1 MVLKNLMIDRV
12 IDLTDY
18 DRQTGLRRFTLPE
31 VQDFQINVTT
41 QEDEITDAT
50 GSPIAILEA
59 AKSAEFSGNSSFT
72 NLELLAYQSAAD
84 DNILT
89 SNIQD
94 MQIIEILTITDGK
107 VTLAH
112 TPVGTVGSEIEYVYI
127 RNSDGTSGDYMEQGT
142 QAAAAGTDQE
152 TGLPTKAK
160 FALGTNGTSG
170 KTELTFDSSL
180 NGTSIYVDYKFNA
193 TSGMYF
199 ESLDDK
205 FTTSSKI
212 VVRVLCRN
220 VCDDNQVTV
229 LAIVCENAKLSSAFD
244 ISFARSETHPF
255 TYRVMPAYCGTSG
268 KSLYKIYMLD
278 TEDYA
283 E

>member
-1 MVLKNLMIDRV
+1 MILKNLMIDRV

-50 GSPIAILEA
+50 GSPIAILES

-89 SNIQD
+89 ENIND
-94 MQIIEILTITDGK
+94 MEIIEVLTITDGK

-112 TPVGTVGSEIEYVYI
+112 TPVGTTGEEIEYVYI

-142 QAAAAGTDQE
+142 EAAAATSSA
-152 TGLPTKAK
+152 KAK
-160 FALGTNGTSG
+160 FALGTNSTSG
-170 KTELTFDSSL
+170 KAELSFDSSL

-268 KSLYKIYMLD
+268 KSLYKIYVLD
-278 TEDYA
+278 TDDYA

>member
-18 DRQTGLRRFTLPE
+18 DRSTGLRRFTLPE

-50 GSPIAILEA
+50 GSPIAILES

-84 DNILT
+84 DSILT
-89 SNIQD
+89 ENIQD

-112 TPVGTVGSEIEYVYI
+112 TPVGTVGHEIDYVYV
-127 RNSDGTSGDYMEQGT
+127 RNSDGTSGDYMVQDT
-142 QAAAAGTDQE
+142 QASAATTTD
-152 TGLPTKAK
+152 KAK
-160 FALGTNGTSG
+160 FVLGTETDANSVSHSV
-170 KTELTFDSSL
+170 LTFDSAL
-180 NGTSIYVDYKFNA
+180 NGTTIYVDYKFNA
-193 TSGMYF
+193 STGMYF
-199 ESLDDK
+199 ESVDDK

-220 VCDDNQVTV
+220 VCDDNDVTV
-229 LAIVCENAKLSSAFD
+229 LAIVCENAKLASAFD

-255 TYRVMPAYCGTSG
+255 TYKVMPAYCGTSG
-268 KSLYKIYMLD
+268 KSLYKIYVLD
-278 TEDYA
+278 TNDYVA
-283 E
+283 D

>member
-1 MVLKNLMIDRV
+1 MILKNLMIDRV

-50 GSPIAILEA
+50 GSPIAILES

-89 SNIQD
+89 ANIQD
-94 MQIIEILTITDGK
+94 MEIIEVLTITNGK
-107 VTLAH
+107 VVLAH
-112 TPVGTVGSEIEYVYI
+112 TPVGEAGKEVEYVYV
-127 RNSDGTSGDYMEQGT
+127 RNSDGTNGDYMEQDTEAAVASGT
-142 QAAAAGTDQE
+142 
-152 TGLPTKAK
+152 TKAK
-160 FALGTNGTSG
+160 FALS
-170 KTELTFDSSL
+170 TENDKSVLVFDDSL

-268 KSLYKIYMLD
+268 KSLYKIYVLD

>member
-1 MVLKNLMIDRV
+1 MILKNLMIDRV

-50 GSPIAILEA
+50 GSPIAILES
-59 AKSAEFSGNSSFT
+59 AKSAEFQGNSSFT

-89 SNIQD
+89 KDING
-94 MQIIEILTITDGK
+94 MEIIEVLTITDGK
-107 VTLAH
+107 ATLSH
-112 TPVGTVGSEIEYVYI
+112 TPVGTTGSEIEYVYV
-127 RNSDGTSGDYMEQGT
+127 RNSDGTNGDYMEQST
-142 QAAAAGTDQE
+142 EAAAATA
-152 TGLPTKAK
+152 TAKAK
-160 FALGTNGTSG
+160 FSLSG
-170 KTELTFDSSL
+170 KELTFDSSL

-220 VCDDNQVTV
+220 VCDDNMVTV
-229 LAIVCENAKLSSAFD
+229 LAIVCENAKLASAFD
-244 ISFARSETHPF
+244 LSFARSETHPF

-268 KSLYKIYMLD
+268 KSLYKIYVLD
-278 TEDYA
+278 TDDYN